1 MIKLVHELKKGA
13 NRMVKVTKIR
23 IRPTTMKADD
33 FDKILHSLAQE
44 TRYVKNKTISLYNDW
59 TNYQLEMKNKTGEY
73 PKINDVHGYKMF
85 SSFAYDSIKSDVKL
99 MNTGNYTTSIKNI
112 CIAYDSHK
120 KNIIGGTV
128 AVPNANKNQPIDLH
142 NKSIYLTKVDKDYI
156 FTLSLLSNKG
166 KEEYGLPIGR
176 ISVVCNFNGDSSVKK
191 IVDRCLTGEY
201 KICASQILQ
210 DGKKKYLNL
219 AYNFTEVKADLD
231 KDRIMGIDVGI
242 AVPIY
247 AAYNFSKYERVA
259 IKDNRIINQKIAIN
273 NKLSYAKKTCTFTN
287 DGHGRTNKMRVY
299 NRYSNY
305 SHNLSQTV
313 NHKWSKYI
321 VDQAVKNKCGTIQIE
336 DLSGINKNN
345 KFLKNW
351 TYYDLQQKITYKAKE
366 KGIEVVKIKPQYTSQ
381 RCSKCGYIDKNNR
394 PTQKK
399 FTCLKCGYSA
409 NADFN
414 AARNIS
420 TREIDKIIDNEING

>member
-1 MIKLVHELKKGA
+1 
-13 NRMVKVTKIR
+13 MVKVTKIR

-85 SSFAYDSIKSDVKL
+85 SGFAYDSIKSDVKL
-99 MNTGNYTTSIKNI
+99 MNTGNYITSIKNI

-128 AVPNANKNQPIDLH
+128 AVPNANKNQPLDLH
-142 NKSIYLTKVDKDYI
+142 NKSISLTKVDKDYV

-166 KEEYGLPIGR
+166 KEEYELPVGR
-176 ISVVCNFNGDSSVKK
+176 ISVVCNFNGDSSAKK

-242 AVPIY
+242 AVPVY
-247 AAYNFSKYERVA
+247 AAFNFSRYERVL
-259 IKDNRIINQKIAIN
+259 IKDDRIINQKITIN

-299 NRYSNY
+299 KRYSNY

-321 VDQAVKNKCGTIQIE
+321 VDQAVKNKCGTIQME